1 MDFNNFLQAERR
13 VALHST
19 LLTTEECL
27 LHENRNPS
35 LNKDQIEQRLKSYTG
50 ASKVIWLP
58 KGLIADEDT
67 KGHVDNM
74 ACFSKP
80 GQILLSWP
88 SVDDAEQVQ
97 YSHLPFLLGVE
108 LKKALVEQENLANLS
123 SLSLS
128 MLTVME

>member
-1 MDFNNFLQAERR
+1 MPC
-13 VALHST
+13 ST

-35 LNKDQIEQRLKSYTG
+35 LSKDHIEQRLKAYTG

-58 KGLIADEDT
+58 QGLIADEDT

-88 SVDDAEQVQ
+88 SVEDPEQV
-97 YSHLPFLLGVE
+97 
-108 LKKALVEQENLANLS
+108 KS
-123 SLSLS
+123 SLDSIKS
-128 MLTVME
+128 SF